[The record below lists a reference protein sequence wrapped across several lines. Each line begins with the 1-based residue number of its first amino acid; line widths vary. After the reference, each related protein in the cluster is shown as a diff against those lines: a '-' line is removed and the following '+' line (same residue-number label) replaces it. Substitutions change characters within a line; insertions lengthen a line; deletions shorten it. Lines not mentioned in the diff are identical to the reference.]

1 MRCLGWA
8 RGRTSHPSAFQPLIA
23 LRHLL
28 LCVLHWPLELWTS
41 ATWSCGLRCLRSW
54 SRSCASAPR
63 PIGEV
68 RVHLYTVN
76 RCCWLQTDS
85 GGEAAA
91 VIDEKKVRTEPP
103 PPPLK
108 TILRKAAKRAIG
120 GGLSGWIAGVVQV
133 ICLMWLRTAM
143 K

>member
-1 MRCLGWA
+1 MLAILVAVVCVSATPDRRGA
-8 RGRTSHPSAFQPLIA
+8 RPSVHRQPL
-23 LRHLL
+23 LL
-28 LCVLHWPLELWTS
+28 
-41 ATWSCGLRCLRSW
+41 A
-54 SRSCASAPR
+54 A
-63 PIGEV
+63 
-68 RVHLYTVN
+68 
-76 RCCWLQTDS
+76 TDS

-91 VIDEKKVRTEPP
+91 VIDEKKIRTEPP
-103 PPPLK
+103 PPPFK